1 MERACSFVK
10 FQSEARKLALM
21 ADRLTDESVQLSG
34 LSLWTAMAGILSKGG
49 TSGPGK
55 EGASEKHKFFGFG
68 SKK

>member
-1 MERACSFVK
+1 
-10 FQSEARKLALM
+10 M